1 MSVTRTISTKLAI
14 EGEAEYQA
22 KVRECNAALKET
34 GSALDLVNAKY
45 DANDKSMEA
54 VKARGEALEAMYDA
68 QNKKLT
74 ESRAALEN
82 ARQAQEKHGKTVDDL
97 KKRLADATD
106 ELNKM
111 TESGEDNEEQQ
122 KALKDEIDKLNKELG
137 IAQNM
142 YDAASKGVTNWTISA
157 NKAEADLY
165 KLQRRIEENNKTMED
180 TPGTAKEAGDSLG
193 YLGKMG
199 EDAKSMIGSFLG
211 KAAEMATLAGIVGIT
226 TQLGQALYDM
236 ADAYM
241 EAAATI
247 EKATG
252 ATKDGLAD
260 MTNTAYE
267 ALAQTYTTLDN
278 ISGAV
283 GEINTRF
290 GVTGDDLE
298 HLTVLFSE
306 FSRITGKDVVGA
318 VQQVSKIE
326 KAWNIDMA
334 DTELLMDKLAKGAQA
349 SGISV
354 DSLSSMLI
362 ENKAQ
367 FTALGYGL
375 DEAIGLLSMMELE
388 GVNASQALAGLRAA
402 ANKLARAGK
411 DSKDGIQEYIQAIKE
426 AKTQTEAAKIGLEAF
441 GEDAGGTLVEAIRS
455 GRFELGEW
463 TEMIATADGTLQ
475 ATADTS
481 KTFGEIWQ
489 NVKNQVTAS
498 IQEIGQQIDQMT
510 GKTADALT
518 QSDAMLADAQSNYE
532 ASSNRIAAASTVAA
546 EYVARLDAL
555 EKQGVTTSEAQQE
568 YNNLIEQLNTIMPEL
583 NLQLDEQTGLLKG
596 GAEALLDNVEAWKQ
610 WATQQAMQ
618 DKYTDTL
625 KAYGQAQ
632 VEVAENTVK
641 RAEAQEKVNKAQAEY
656 NAAYLLWQKA
666 LSEEDYDAD
675 IPSLEDAWKDAGA
688 TLRKAQTELENY
700 DKALDDANET
710 MEDCNEQ
717 IEAMGKVLDETTD
730 TTVEDTEDM
739 ADSWEQYA
747 ESAGAAVEAINAE
760 LAALQEEYKAA
771 YDTARTAIDGQISAF
786 EEMHQA
792 TAQEAQAAAEA
803 LGKALESQIQY
814 LAEYNANFEDLM
826 SRNIDGIDKL
836 ASALA
841 DGSEESA
848 AILAGLS
855 DMTDEE
861 IEDIIDKMG
870 DVEKGK
876 DVFAENVA
884 KMQTDYDERME
895 GIRTKTQEVMDDVVQ
910 KLNESERAYASAAST
925 GAAVAAGLQSQVG
938 AIQAVADEINSI
950 LQSIG
955 SMADQVSAKAGKIKK
970 PGQSKKGTSAA
981 VGLYNVPYDE
991 FEAVLHQGERV
1002 LTAAEARVYNA
1013 AEKSGKLTNNNDNSK
1028 TVNVGGITINDGGNG
1043 RKVARQVEK
1052 AIRRALR

>member
-1 MSVTRTISTKLAI
+1 MPFISGTALTR
-14 EGEAEYQA
+14 QA
-22 KVRECNAALKET
+22 KAVQPLLQVAFLSGYDDFEYAKAGIEDEIVAYLLKPI
-34 GSALDLVNAKY
+34 
-45 DANDKSMEA
+45 SMAE
-54 VKARGEALEAMYDA
+54 
-68 QNKKLT
+68 LT
-74 ESRAALEN
+74 EELRKIHDKIE
-82 ARQAQEKHGKTVDDL
+82 
-97 KKRLADATD
+97 KRLA
-106 ELNKM
+106 
-111 TESGEDNEEQQ
+111 
-122 KALKDEIDKLNKELG
+122 
-137 IAQNM
+137 
-142 YDAASKGVTNWTISA
+142 
-157 NKAEADLY
+157 
-165 KLQRRIEENNKTMED
+165 
-180 TPGTAKEAGDSLG
+180 SL
-193 YLGKMG
+193 
-199 EDAKSMIGSFLG
+199 
-211 KAAEMATLAGIVGIT
+211 
-226 TQLGQALYDM
+226 
-236 ADAYM
+236 
-241 EAAATI
+241 
-247 EKATG
+247 
-252 ATKDGLAD
+252 
-260 MTNTAYE
+260 
-267 ALAQTYTTLDN
+267 
-278 ISGAV
+278 
-283 GEINTRF
+283 TRP
-290 GVTGDDLE
+290 
-298 HLTVLFSE
+298 
-306 FSRITGKDVVGA
+306 
-318 VQQVSKIE
+318 Q
-326 KAWNIDMA
+326 
-334 DTELLMDKLAKGAQA
+334 
-349 SGISV
+349 
-354 DSLSSMLI
+354 
-362 ENKAQ
+362 
-367 FTALGYGL
+367 
-375 DEAIGLLSMMELE
+375 
-388 GVNASQALAGLRAA
+388 
-402 ANKLARAGK
+402 
-411 DSKDGIQEYIQAIKE
+411 
-426 AKTQTEAAKIGLEAF
+426 
-441 GEDAGGTLVEAIRS
+441 
-455 GRFELGEW
+455 
-463 TEMIATADGTLQ
+463 
-475 ATADTS
+475 
-481 KTFGEIWQ
+481 
-489 NVKNQVTAS
+489 
-498 IQEIGQQIDQMT
+498 
-510 GKTADALT
+510 
-518 QSDAMLADAQSNYE
+518 
-532 ASSNRIAAASTVAA
+532 
-546 EYVARLDAL
+546 
-555 EKQGVTTSEAQQE
+555 
-568 YNNLIEQLNTIMPEL
+568 
-583 NLQLDEQTGLLKG
+583 G

-656 NAAYLLWQKA
+656 NVAYLLWQKA

-675 IPSLEDAWKDAGA
+675 IPSLEDAWEDASA

-700 DKALDDANET
+700 DKALDDATET

-786 EEMHQA
+786 KEMHQA

-895 GIRTKTQEVMDDVVQ
+895 GIRTKTQEVMEDVVQ

-925 GAAVAAGLQSQVG
+925 GPAVAAGLQSQVG